1 MQLKKIAYKMRRFA
15 DVNPRKEG
23 QPFDPARYRVEL
35 GGGLR
40 IVLYV
45 DEERHWHLIA
55 YRQGT
60 FPGEVEMETVRRD
73 FEVPE
78 PNQESRE
85 IVPDGKPSPLATP
98 VKSPKPP
105 ATSMTP
111 KLASFYY
118 WRRVTSGFGYRS
130 TSLSQIKSVYSAV
143 GKKPISPSRS
153 GSWPTSARPRPPWL
167 NSNLRS
173 ICLAPSNRWPES
185 RPTWARPT
193 VSCNCAGSQMWSDSP
208 KARPP

>member
-85 IVPDGKPSPLATP
+85 IVPDGAPEAEQWHLVRLTWPERIEQPALLEVP
-98 VKSPKPP
+98 EPP
-105 ATSMTP
+105 A
-111 KLASFYY
+111 KYF
-118 WRRVTSGFGYRS
+118 
-130 TSLSQIKSVYSAV
+130 
-143 GKKPISPSRS
+143 
-153 GSWPTSARPRPPWL
+153 
-167 NSNLRS
+167 
-173 ICLAPSNRWPES
+173 
-185 RPTWARPT
+185 
-193 VSCNCAGSQMWSDSP
+193 
-208 KARPP
+208 